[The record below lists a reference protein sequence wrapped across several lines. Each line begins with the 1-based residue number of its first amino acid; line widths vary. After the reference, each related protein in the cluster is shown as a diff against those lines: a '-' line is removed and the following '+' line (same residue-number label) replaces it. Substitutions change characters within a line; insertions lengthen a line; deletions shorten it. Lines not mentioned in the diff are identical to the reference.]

1 MHHNLQG
8 LWAPWL
14 KLCRVDGR
22 RPGWLID
29 PRELFTVDEESDV
42 RDPTRVLWTHGEVKG
57 TVMSRVGLRCLDDDG
72 GGRVVHNHLA
82 SLNPCVLGKSIDAHR
97 DGDWAIG
104 SGGGIPAG

>member
-1 MHHNLQG
+1 
-8 LWAPWL
+8 
-14 KLCRVDGR
+14 
-22 RPGWLID
+22 
-29 PRELFTVDEESDV
+29 
-42 RDPTRVLWTHGEVKG
+42 
-57 TVMSRVGLRCLDDDG
+57 MSRVGLRCLDDDG